1 MSDNTQANST
11 AERSSYDP
19 RYILE
24 VENLKK
30 YFPIKGGM
38 MNRVTGHVKAVDGVS
53 TPPLGFALEQEIISC
68 SRARE
73 TA

>member
-1 MSDNTQANST
+1 MSVFIRPPETFAGFISAT
-11 AERSSYDP
+11 T
-19 RYILE
+19 LE
-24 VENLKK
+24 SRL
-30 YFPIKGGM
+30 
-38 MNRVTGHVKAVDGVS
+38 KAVDGVS